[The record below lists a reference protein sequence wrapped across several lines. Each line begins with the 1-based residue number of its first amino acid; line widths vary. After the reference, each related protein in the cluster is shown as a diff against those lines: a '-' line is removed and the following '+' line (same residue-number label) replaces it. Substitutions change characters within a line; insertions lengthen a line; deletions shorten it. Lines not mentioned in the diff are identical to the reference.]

1 MKRHGN
7 LFKKIADFGNIYL
20 AYRNAR
26 KGKSWQTKI
35 QAFEQNI
42 EGNLR
47 TIQKSLINK
56 TFHTSRY
63 DTEIIHEPKKRLIY
77 KLPFSPDRIVQHA
90 LMNVVEPIWEGLFI
104 SDSYSYSNKEN

>member
-56 TFHTSRY
+56 TFHTSR
-63 DTEIIHEPKKRLIY
+63 
-77 KLPFSPDRIVQHA
+77 
-90 LMNVVEPIWEGLFI
+90 
-104 SDSYSYSNKEN
+104 KEVKVK